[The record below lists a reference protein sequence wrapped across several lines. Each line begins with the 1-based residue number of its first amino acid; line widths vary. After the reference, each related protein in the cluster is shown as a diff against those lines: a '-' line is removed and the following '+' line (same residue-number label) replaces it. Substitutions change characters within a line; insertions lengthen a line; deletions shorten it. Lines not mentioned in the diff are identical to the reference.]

1 MGKKVLD
8 SRKINNKL
16 TMSGGVMRK
25 HLAIFSLMLLGTVGM
40 KSAGLIYVPD
50 GIVMS
55 EPTPI
60 EQFMTRIAAIE
71 TPGGGYQT
79 VNKYG
84 MMGRYQFSP
93 EAIKAVGI
101 RVTRQQFLRN
111 KELQDTAMV
120 RLMELNEQELS
131 GYIER
136 YDGRVIKGVKVT
148 RASILAGAHFAGA
161 GGVKQFLTNDNHTGT
176 VDGLGTSL
184 RKYMSYF
191 SNFNLPPLRG

>member
-1 MGKKVLD
+1 
-8 SRKINNKL
+8 
-16 TMSGGVMRK
+16 MRK
-25 HLAIFSLMLLGTVGM
+25 HLALFSLMLLGTVGM
-40 KSAGLIYVPD
+40 KTASLIYVPD
-50 GIVMS
+50 GSVMS
-55 EPTPI
+55 EPTPV
-60 EQFMTRIAAIE
+60 EQFMDSIAAIE

-131 GYIER
+131 GYIRR
-136 YDGRVIKGVKVT
+136 YDGRIVKGVKVT

-176 VDGLGTSL
+176 VDGFGTSL

-191 SNFNLPPLRG
+191 SNFHLPPMRG

>member
-1 MGKKVLD
+1 M
-8 SRKINNKL
+8 RKI
-16 TMSGGVMRK
+16 S
-25 HLAIFSLMLLGTVGM
+25 IISFMLVAVLGF
-40 KSAGLIYVPD
+40 KSVKVIYVPD
-50 GIVMS
+50 GSVMS
-55 EPTPI
+55 EPTPV
-60 EQFMTRIAAIE
+60 EQFMDSIAAIE

-131 GYIER
+131 RYIER
-136 YDGRVIKGVKVT
+136 YDGRIVKGVKVT

-161 GGVKQFLTNDNHTGT
+161 GGVKQFLTNDNPLGT
-176 VDGLGTSL
+176 VDGFGTSL
-184 RKYMSYF
+184 KKYMSYF
-191 SNFNLPPLRG
+191 SEFHLPPLRG

>member
-1 MGKKVLD
+1 M
-8 SRKINNKL
+8 RKI
-16 TMSGGVMRK
+16 S
-25 HLAIFSLMLLGTVGM
+25 IISFMLVAVLGF
-40 KSAGLIYVPD
+40 KSAQLVYVPD
-50 GIVMS
+50 GSVMS

-60 EQFMTRIAAIE
+60 EQFMARIAAIE
-71 TPGGGYQT
+71 TPGGGYHT

-93 EAIKAVGI
+93 TTIEVVGI
-101 RVTRQQFLRN
+101 RTTRQQFLRN
-111 KELQDTAMV
+111 RELQDTAMV

-136 YDGRVIKGVKVT
+136 YDGRTVKGVKVT
-148 RASILAGAHFAGA
+148 RAGILAGAHFAGA
-161 GGVKQFLTNDNHTGT
+161 SGVKQFLTNDNHMGT
-176 VDGLGTSL
+176 VDGFGTSL